1 MSSSASER
9 AKALKTLHEGPKLLL
24 LANAWDAGSARLV
37 ESLGAPAIATS
48 SAAVAWTH
56 GYPDGDALPVKIL
69 VATVAEITRVIR
81 VPLSVDV
88 EGGYSTDPAA
98 AGEAVGAVIDAGGV
112 GINIEDGD
120 GSPDLL
126 CKKIERIRNVADK
139 KGVHLFINAR
149 TDVYLFGLEPP
160 ERRLAASLAR
170 AERYKAAGADGIFVP
185 GVVDADEIGELVKG
199 VGLPLNV
206 LTRPGLPDGAALTR
220 LGVRRLSAGSGIAQ
234 RLWLETTAL
243 AREFLDTG
251 RSDPLFAAG
260 MPYGD
265 INALMKN

>member
-1 MSSSASER
+1 MSSNQAEA
-9 AKALKTLHEGPKLLL
+9 AKTFKRLHEGPKLLL

-37 ESLGAPAIATS
+37 ESLGAPAVATS
-48 SAAVAWTH
+48 SAAVAWAH
-56 GYPDGDALPVKIL
+56 GYPDGDALPVKLL

-98 AGEAVGAVIDAGGV
+98 AAEAVGAVIDAGGV

-120 GSPDLL
+120 GPIDLL
-126 CKKIERIRNVADK
+126 CKKIERIRSVAAK

-149 TDVYLFGLEPP
+149 TDVYLYELEPE
-160 ERRLAASLAR
+160 ERRVAATLAR
-170 AERYKAAGADGIFVP
+170 AARYREAGADGIFVP
-185 GVVDADEIGELVKG
+185 GVVDPNQIAELVKG

-206 LTRPGLPDGAALTR
+206 LTRPGLPDGPALTR

-243 AREFLDTG
+243 AREFLETG

-265 INALMKN
+265 INSLMKN